1 MSPPLAAL
9 VLAAGKGTRMKSEQ
23 AKVLFPLLGRP
34 LLFYVLDA
42 LREVQVERT
51 VLVVGHNADQVREA
65 VGPDTRYA
73 EQTVQRGTG
82 HAVLTGMPQLEGFQG
97 QVLILYGD
105 MPLLTGAVLQE
116 LLQAHQSSGDDLT
129 ILTAKT
135 DGMRDFGRIVR
146 KADDKVEAIVEA
158 RDCTPEQY
166 DLQEVNLGAY
176 CAKVEFLREFLPQ
189 IGTQN
194 AQGEMYLTDLVVLAQ
209 GAGRPVGAVVTRDLE
224 VSLGVNSR
232 ADLATAGAVL
242 NRRLLHRMMLDG
254 VSVLDPASTWVEP
267 GVRVGRDTVL
277 LPGTLLSG
285 RTTIGAGCSIGPNTR
300 VVDSDIADG
309 ASLQYAV
316 LVEAKVGEGAQV
328 GPFAYLRPGADI
340 GAGAKVGDFVEIKN
354 SVIEAGAKVPHLTY
368 VGDAHVGAKANLG
381 CGTITCNYDGKT
393 KHRTVIGERA
403 FIGSNTSLVAP
414 VTVGADAVTGAGAVV
429 TKDVPPGALVVG
441 VPARIIQRSAE
452 VSPCRGPE
460 SP

>member
-42 LREVQVERT
+42 LGEVQVERT
-51 VLVVGHNADQVREA
+51 VLVIGHNADQVREA
-65 VGPDTRYA
+65 VGPEARYA
-73 EQTVQRGTG
+73 EQTVQKGTG
-82 HAVLTGMPQLEGFQG
+82 HAVLTAMPELEGFEG
-97 QVLILYGD
+97 QALILYGD
-105 MPLLTGAVLQE
+105 MPLLTGAVLRE
-116 LLQAHQSSGDDLT
+116 LLEAHRASGDDLT
-129 ILTAKT
+129 ILTAET
-135 DGMRDFGRIVR
+135 DGLRDFGRIVR
-146 KADDKVEAIVEA
+146 KAGGKVGAIVEA
-158 RDCTPEQY
+158 RECTPEQY
-166 DLQEVNLGAY
+166 ALREVNLGAY
-176 CAKVEFLREFLPQ
+176 CANVDFLREFLPR

-209 GAGRPVGAVVTRDLE
+209 EAGRPVGAVVTKDLE
-224 VSLGVNSR
+224 ASLGVNSR
-232 ADLATAGAVL
+232 ADLATAAAVL

-267 GVRVGRDTVL
+267 GVQVGRDTEL
-277 LPGTLLSG
+277 LPGTMLGG
-285 RTTIGAGCSIGPNTR
+285 RTSIGAGCSIGPNTR
-300 VVDSDIADG
+300 IVDSDIADG
-309 ASLQYAV
+309 AGIQYSV
-316 LVEAKVGEGAQV
+316 LVQAKVGEGATV

-354 SVIEAGAKVPHLTY
+354 SVLEAGAKVPHLTY
-368 VGDAHVGAKANLG
+368 VGDAHVGARANLG

-429 TKDVPPGALVVG
+429 TKDVPPGALAVG
-441 VPARIIQRSAE
+441 VPARVIQRSAE
-452 VSPCRGPE
+452 VTPCRGPE